1 MGSLSR
7 TLLLIRLVKE
17 LFRYDLVAATL
28 GFQGV
33 RRGLHSRVSRR
44 QRPGAELE
52 TAIPEAVSHIVAFYW
67 KPVRCLQRSI
77 VTARVLRAYGL
88 PADVVI
94 GYLPVPFV
102 AHAWVEVDGR
112 IVNDSPA
119 YQHRLRV
126 LERI

>member
-1 MGSLSR
+1 MGPLAR
-7 TLLLIRLVKE
+7 TLLLIRLLKE
-17 LFRYDLVAATL
+17 LLRYDLVAATL

-33 RRGLHSRVSRR
+33 RRGLHSPVCRQQGSR
-44 QRPGAELE
+44 PELA
-52 TAIPEAVSHIVAFYW
+52 TAIPEAVSRIVPFYW

-77 VTARVLRAYGL
+77 VTARVLHAYGL

-119 YQHRLRV
+119 YRHRLRV